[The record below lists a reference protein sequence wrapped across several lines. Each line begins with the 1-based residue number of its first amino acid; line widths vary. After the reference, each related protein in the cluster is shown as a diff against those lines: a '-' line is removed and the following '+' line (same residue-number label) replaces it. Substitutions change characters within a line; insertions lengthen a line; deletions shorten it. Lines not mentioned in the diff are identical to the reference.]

1 MPCDM
6 AQTECT
12 AHDEAPVDRTA
23 LDEFSEQERERLA
36 RLRRAVMRGER
47 SETYPVDKRQDFIR
61 WLVDK
66 GKISESGVR
75 AGGKPRARR
84 ASRPTSHEAGG

>member
-12 AHDEAPVDRTA
+12 AHDKAPVDRTEQ
-23 LDEFSEQERERLA
+23 DEFSEQERERLA
-36 RLRRAVMRGER
+36 RLRRAVLRGER

-61 WLVDK
+61 WLIDQ
-66 GKISESGVR
+66 GKISETDAR
-75 AGGKPRARR
+75 TAGKPRARR
-84 ASRPTSHEAGG
+84 APRPTSHQAGG